1 MAAGEEVLESQRI
14 GGIADPLHRF
24 PRAPGPSPG
33 AALLPQA
40 LPQTG
45 PAHLAAAAVHE
56 EHQVVGAEL
65 AAEILNQPQEAPVT
79 AAPQPFV

>member
-24 PRAPGPSPG
+24 PGGLSPRG
-33 AALLPQA
+33 ALLQA
-40 LPQTG
+40 IPQTG
-45 PAHLAAAAVHE
+45 PAHLAAAAVDE

-65 AAEILNQPQEAPVT
+65 AAEILNQPQEAPDS